1 MRRYLE
7 LPLKLFII
15 TLVAGICLG
24 ATYYLTKEPIA
35 KQRALAAEK
44 ARNEAYQG
52 ATFEPVTEDA
62 MGEVMADEKFANVDS
77 IYKAVVDGKEGYV
90 VTLRTKGYAGDVE
103 IIVGVDADLAVTGV
117 VVGKN
122 SETPGL
128 GANAKN
134 PSFRDQFVGSKNPQL
149 GQDIDAMT
157 GATITSKAVTDGVNI
172 ALEAAKV
179 LQEVQGE

>member
-1 MRRYLE
+1 MRKYIE

-24 ATYYLTKEPIA
+24 ATYYFTKEPIA
-35 KQRALAAEK
+35 NQRALAAEK
-44 ARNEAYQG
+44 ARSEAYQD
-52 ATFEPVTEDA
+52 ATFEAVNEDA
-62 MGEVMADEKFANVDS
+62 VTKLMADEKFAHIDS
-77 IYKAVVDGKEGYV
+77 IYKAEAEGKEGYV

-103 IIVGVDADLAVTGV
+103 IIVGVNSELAVTGV

-134 PSFRDQFVGSKNPQL
+134 PSFRDQFIGTTAPAI

-157 GATITSKAVTDGVNI
+157 GATITSKAVTGGVNI